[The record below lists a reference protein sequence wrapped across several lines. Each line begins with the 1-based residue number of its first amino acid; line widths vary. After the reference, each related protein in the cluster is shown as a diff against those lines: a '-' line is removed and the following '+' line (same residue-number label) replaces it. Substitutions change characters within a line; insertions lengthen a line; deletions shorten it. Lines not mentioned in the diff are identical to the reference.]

1 LSDSRVTL
9 KTLAHSA
16 PLRLVWTLLLFLGV
30 NVALDRLHVAVVTR
44 PANSTDWIYRNAAVA
59 LFVLWLSVRV
69 LEGRRLR
76 DVGLGLRGAPRD
88 ILGGFLVGAAA
99 VTIIVGVLAGLG
111 AYRIEGLL
119 TVPNG
124 TTRTALF
131 ARAVIALAFVA
142 LSEEIKTRG
151 ILFRLLEQSLGTWIA
166 IALSALGFGFV
177 HWANPGATLWGSLAI
192 ALEGGVLLA
201 ALYAATRS
209 LWLPIGVHWG
219 WNLFEG
225 PVWGTLV
232 SGNPVAILSRAHLSG
247 PAVLTGG
254 QFGPEAGLPALCVGG
269 ALGLGAVVWM
279 VRRGATVA
287 PPWMAHRQGGLAAAR
302 QWPPNSTALVGNGD
316 SPGDSR

>member
-1 LSDSRVTL
+1 LTL

-30 NVALDRLHVAVVTR
+30 NVALDRLHIAVVTQ
-44 PANSTDWIYRNAAVA
+44 PATSTDWIYRNAAVA

-76 DVGLGLRGAPRD
+76 DVGLGLRGAPRN

-99 VTIIVGVLAGLG
+99 VTIIVGVLAALG

-119 TVPNG
+119 TPSG
-124 TTRTALF
+124 TTRAALF
-131 ARAVIALAFVA
+131 ARAFIALAFVA

-225 PVWGTLV
+225 PVWGALV
-232 SGNPVAILSRAHLSG
+232 SGNSVAVFTRAHLAG

-269 ALGLGAVVWM
+269 ALGLGAVLWM
-279 VRRGATVA
+279 IRRGATIA
-287 PPWMAHRQGGLAAAR
+287 PPWMAQRQGGLAAAP
-302 QWPPNSTALVGNGD
+302 QLSPDSAALVGNGD